1 MESLS
6 MRSNNMEDTFMKDA
20 LMKDALRDDKKQ
32 ASEQWFDLITQ
43 ITLDYQRSKDS
54 RIPIQSMAQAALAET
69 GVAIAV

>member
-6 MRSNNMEDTFMKDA
+6 MRSKNMEDTFV
-20 LMKDALRDDKKQ
+20 KDALRDDKKL
-32 ASEQWFDLITQ
+32 AGEQWFDLITQ

-69 GVAIAV
+69 SVAIAV